1 MFFFFVDNKKQFF
14 YLASFWMH
22 DSGKCQMSF
31 FSSSQISFY
40 SPQSC
45 LEHVKH
51 KAVTLNSEII
61 FLVSVQKPALTYT
74 FRLITAV

>member
-1 MFFFFVDNKKQFF
+1 
-14 YLASFWMH
+14 
-22 DSGKCQMSF
+22 MSF
-31 FSSSQISFY
+31 FSSSQISFLFLF

-45 LEHVKH
+45 VEHVKH

-61 FLVSVQKPALTYT
+61 FLVSVQEPALTYT